1 MNDLNKYIAIWMFS
15 VFISSVSQV
24 LLKIA
29 ANKTYDKKIKEYLN
43 PIVITAYG
51 IFFISTLLTM
61 YALRYVPLTM
71 SPIIESASYIFVP
84 ILGIFLLREKVTKRR
99 WLGMGIML
107 IGIIIF
113 KLEF

>member
-1 MNDLNKYIAIWMFS
+1 MSDLSKYIAIWMFS

-24 LLKIA
+24 MLKIA

-61 YALRYVPLTM
+61 YALKFVPLTM
-71 SPIIESASYIFVP
+71 SPIIESTSYIFVP
-84 ILGIFLLREKVTKRR
+84 VLGFLILREKISKRR
-99 WLGMGIML
+99 LLGMGIMV
-107 IGIIIF
+107 IGIF
-113 KLEF
+113 VFTL